1 MADSTPPFSINN
13 ILETLKQTTEA
24 IAGFVQTVAG
34 WIRDKKWV
42 ELISLILA
50 TIILAWVS
58 RAAIAKFL
66 GEQNS
71 QWFFWICLVVGIMFT
86 VAVVVAVVVK
96 PSLSNAAQNPVE
108 RQAIKGLLSF
118 TSQDAEIFSKLQRH
132 QDIKNCLRILN
143 NANFRVG
150 ILWGESGCGKTSFLQ
165 AGLIPQLEGA
175 QGIYIQFTD
184 KDPLITVKKALN
196 KELNLNL
203 SSAEIEKLDLIA
215 VLNQSIATVQKP
227 LILFFD
233 QFEQFFVH
241 YQSADARRPFIDALN
256 NWYGNEEIAVKI
268 LMSFR
273 SDLFYQQHELQQVL
287 NYSLDSRNSIKLK
300 KFSVEQATNVLEEIA
315 KAENIEFDRR
325 DIETFVE
332 QELVD
337 RGKDK
342 SDEPISP
349 VDIQILSLV
358 ISDQKTTK
366 VRKFDKD
373 ALNKIGRFAGLLYQY
388 LEGLLS
394 LREQSAT
401 SAQKETV
408 MKLLLELIDSNG
420 LTRAGAFTLAQLQDK
435 LKPIGAKDIQD
446 AVRWLEQER
455 LIMPLQ
461 QEEETAYQL
470 AHERMIPAVLKL
482 SGKILPKADKANE
495 LLNKQVKIWIDS
507 NQNPRYLL
515 GWRELW
521 LIEQQKS
528 YLMWGDRQKQK
539 EKLIH
544 KSKQRIYRNFGIV
557 GFIAVLVIGI
567 WGWLN
572 YTIPGQLTQIRWQL
586 TNASEQINNPQH
598 QVKAVSAFAKDQ
610 NFPQALK
617 LANKITESSNK
628 ASALSAIAE
637 TIGKLNNPQKAA
649 ELLQTALDSANK
661 ITDFSYKAS
670 ALSAIAETI
679 GKLNNPQKAAE
690 LLQTAL
696 NSANNITD
704 FSYKASA
711 LSAIAETIGKL
722 NNPQKAAEL
731 LQTALNSANKIT
743 ESSYKVYAL
752 SAIAEAYSKL
762 NNPQKAAEL
771 LQTALNS
778 ANKITESSYK
788 VYALSAIAEAYS
800 KLNNP
805 QKAAE
810 LLQTALNSANKI
822 TESSYKVYALSAIAE
837 AYSKLNN
844 PQKAAEL
851 LQTALDSAN
860 KITESYSQAYAL
872 SAIVAAIGKL
882 NNPQKAAELLQ
893 TALNSANK
901 ITESY
906 SQADVLSAIVAAIG
920 KLNNPQKAAELL
932 QTALNSANKIT
943 DFSDKASVLSAIAA
957 AYSKLNNQQKAAE
970 LLQTAL
976 KSANNIT
983 DFSDKA
989 SVLSAIAAA
998 YSKLNNQQKAAELL
1012 QSALDSANN
1021 ITDSSSKASAL
1032 SAIAAAQANLKNW
1045 GQALKVVEGCKQYK
1059 DCEVDSL
1066 AGVLTIYAEQQHPQL
1081 KEKTEE

>member
-1 MADSTPPFSINN
+1 MADSTPPFSINDV
-13 ILETLKQTTEA
+13 LETIKKTTES

-34 WIRDKKWV
+34 WIREKKWV

-58 RAAIAKFL
+58 REAIAKFL

-71 QWFFWICLVVGIMFT
+71 RWFFWICLAVGILFS

-118 TSQDAEIFSKLQRH
+118 TSNDAEIFSKLQRH
-132 QDIKNCLRILN
+132 QDIRNCLRILN
-143 NANFRVG
+143 DANFRIG

-165 AGLIPQLEGA
+165 AGLIPQLESE

-203 SSAEIEKLDLIA
+203 SGAEIEQLELLA

-227 LILFFD
+227 LILFCD

-241 YQSADARRPFIDALN
+241 YQSAAARRPFIDALN
-256 NWYGNEEIAVKI
+256 NWYSNEEIAVKI

-273 SDLFYQQHELQQVL
+273 SDLFYQQHEIQQVL
-287 NYSLDSRNSIKLK
+287 NYSLDSRNNIKLK

-315 KAENIEFDRR
+315 KAEDIEFDRR

-358 ISDQKTTK
+358 ISDQKTTEI
-366 VRKFDKD
+366 RKFDKD
-373 ALNKIGRFAGLLYQY
+373 ALNKIGRFEGLLYQY

-401 SAQKETV
+401 SAQKEAV

-420 LTRAGAFTLAQLQDK
+420 LTRAGAFTLAQLQNK

-539 EKLIH
+539 EKLIY
-544 KSKQRIYRNFGIV
+544 KSKQRIYRNFGIF
-557 GFIAVLVIGI
+557 GFIAVLGMGI

-572 YTIPGQLTQIRWQL
+572 YTISGQLTQIRWQL
-586 TNASEQINNPQH
+586 TNASEQINNPQY
-598 QVKAVSAFAKDQ
+598 QVKAISAFAKDQ
-610 NFPQALK
+610 NFSQASK
-617 LANKITESSNK
+617 LANKISDSESK
-628 ASALSAIAE
+628 ASALRAIAE
-637 TIGKLNNPQKAA
+637 TYSKLNNQQKAS

-661 ITDFSYKAS
+661 ISDSYSKAY
-670 ALSAIAETI
+670 ALSAIAET
-679 GKLNNPQKAAE
+679 
-690 LLQTAL
+690 
-696 NSANNITD
+696 
-704 FSYKASA
+704 
-711 LSAIAETIGKL
+711 
-722 NNPQKAAEL
+722 
-731 LQTALNSANKIT
+731 
-743 ESSYKVYAL
+743 
-752 SAIAEAYSKL
+752 YSKL
-762 NNPQKAAEL
+762 NNQQKA
-771 LQTALNS
+771 S
-778 ANKITESSYK
+778 
-788 VYALSAIAEAYS
+788 
-800 KLNNP
+800 
-805 QKAAE
+805 
-810 LLQTALNSANKI
+810 
-822 TESSYKVYALSAIAE
+822 
-837 AYSKLNN
+837 
-844 PQKAAEL
+844 EL

-860 KITESYSQAYAL
+860 KISDSYFKAYAL
-872 SAIVAAIGKL
+872 SAIA
-882 NNPQKAAELLQ
+882 
-893 TALNSANK
+893 
-901 ITESY
+901 
-906 SQADVLSAIVAAIG
+906 
-920 KLNNPQKAAELL
+920 
-932 QTALNSANKIT
+932 
-943 DFSDKASVLSAIAA
+943 
-957 AYSKLNNQQKAAE
+957 
-970 LLQTAL
+970 
-976 KSANNIT
+976 
-983 DFSDKA
+983 
-989 SVLSAIAAA
+989 
-998 YSKLNNQQKAAELL
+998 
-1012 QSALDSANN
+1012 
-1021 ITDSSSKASAL
+1021 
-1032 SAIAAAQANLKNW
+1032 
-1045 GQALKVVEGCKQYK
+1045 
-1059 DCEVDSL
+1059 
-1066 AGVLTIYAEQQHPQL
+1066 
-1081 KEKTEE
+1081 

>member
-1 MADSTPPFSINN
+1 MADSTPPFSINDVLEN
-13 ILETLKQTTEA
+13 IKKTTEA

-34 WIRDKKWV
+34 WVREKKWV
-42 ELISLILA
+42 ELICLILS
-50 TIILAWVS
+50 TMILAWLS
-58 RAAIAKFL
+58 RAAIANFL

-71 QWFFWICLVVGIMFT
+71 RWFLWICLVAGIMFIA
-86 VAVVVAVVVK
+86 AVVVAVFVK

-118 TSQDAEIFSKLQRH
+118 TATDAEIFSKLQRH
-132 QDIKNCLRILN
+132 QDIRNCLRILN
-143 NANFRVG
+143 NANFRLG

-165 AGLIPQLEGA
+165 AGLIPQLESE

-184 KDPLITVKKALN
+184 KDPLITVKKTLN
-196 KELNLNL
+196 KELKLNL
-203 SSAEIEKLDLIA
+203 SGEEIEQLDLIA

-241 YQSADARRPFIDALN
+241 YQSADARRPLIDALN

-287 NYSLDSRNSIKLK
+287 GYSLDSKNSIKLK
-300 KFSVEQATNVLEEIA
+300 KFSVEQATKVLEEIA
-315 KAENIEFDRR
+315 KAEDIEFERR

-358 ISDQKTTK
+358 ISDQKTTEI
-366 VRKFDKD
+366 RKFDKD
-373 ALNKIGRFAGLLYQY
+373 ALNKIGRFEGLLYQY
-388 LEGLLS
+388 LEGLLT
-394 LREQSAT
+394 LREQSTT
-401 SAQKETV
+401 SAQKEAV

-461 QEEETAYQL
+461 QEDETAYQL

-507 NQNPRYLL
+507 HQNPRYLL

-544 KSKQRIYRNFGIV
+544 KSKQRIYRNFGII
-557 GFIAVLVIGI
+557 GFIAVLGMGI

-572 YTIPGQLTQIRWQL
+572 YTILGQLTQIRRQL
-586 TNASEQINNPQH
+586 TNASEQINNPGYQG
-598 QVKAVSAFAKDQ
+598 AAISAFAKDQ
-610 NFPQALK
+610 NFAQALK
-617 LANKITESSNK
+617 LANKITESSDK

-637 TIGKLNNPQKAA
+637 T
-649 ELLQTALDSANK
+649 
-661 ITDFSYKAS
+661 
-670 ALSAIAETI
+670 
-679 GKLNNPQKAAE
+679 
-690 LLQTAL
+690 
-696 NSANNITD
+696 
-704 FSYKASA
+704 
-711 LSAIAETIGKL
+711 
-722 NNPQKAAEL
+722 
-731 LQTALNSANKIT
+731 
-743 ESSYKVYAL
+743 
-752 SAIAEAYSKL
+752 
-762 NNPQKAAEL
+762 
-771 LQTALNS
+771 
-778 ANKITESSYK
+778 
-788 VYALSAIAEAYS
+788 
-800 KLNNP
+800 
-805 QKAAE
+805 
-810 LLQTALNSANKI
+810 
-822 TESSYKVYALSAIAE
+822 
-837 AYSKLNN
+837 
-844 PQKAAEL
+844 
-851 LQTALDSAN
+851 
-860 KITESYSQAYAL
+860 
-872 SAIVAAIGKL
+872 
-882 NNPQKAAELLQ
+882 
-893 TALNSANK
+893 
-901 ITESY
+901 
-906 SQADVLSAIVAAIG
+906 
-920 KLNNPQKAAELL
+920 
-932 QTALNSANKIT
+932 
-943 DFSDKASVLSAIAA
+943 
-957 AYSKLNNQQKAAE
+957 YSKLNNQQKAAE
-970 LLQTAL
+970 LLQSAL
-976 KSANNIT
+976 DSANKIPESN
-983 DFSDKA
+983 FKA
-989 SVLSAIAAA
+989 SALSAIAEVYSKFNQQKAADLLKSALNSANKITDSSYKAYALRAITEAIGKLNNQQKAAELLQSALDSANQITESYSKVDALSAIAEA

-1012 QSALDSANN
+1012 QSALDSANK
-1021 ITDSSSKASAL
+1021 ITKSNFKASAL
-1032 SAIAAAQANLKNW
+1032 SAIAAAIGKLNNEQKADELLQSTLDSANKITDSIYKASAISAIAKAYSKLNNQQKAAELLQSALDSANKITDSNYKTLALRPIAAAIGKLNNQQKAAELLQSALDSANKIPESIFNADNLSDIAAAIGKLNNQQKAAELLQSVLDSANKITDSSNKASTLRAIAEAYSKLNNQQKAAELLQTALDSANKITNSTFKADALSAIAEAEANLKNW

-1066 AGVLTIYAEQQHPQL
+1066 ARVLTIHAEQQRPQL
-1081 KEKTEE
+1081 KEETTEE